1 MRSAFIAMIMPQV
14 KIIDNTEGLVYNAK
28 HLLYDMQ
35 YFVSEQCTGC
45 GTCNDVCPVD
55 AIRIENGRAVITIE
69 CMDCGACPRVCPEG
83 AIRKQSVSPVGSHT
97 S

>member
-1 MRSAFIAMIMPQV
+1 MIMPQV
-14 KIIDNTEGLVYNAK
+14 KIIDNTEGLDYNAK
-28 HLLYDMQ
+28 HVLYDMQ
-35 YFVSEQCTGC
+35 HFVSEQCTGC
-45 GTCNDVCPVD
+45 GTCCDVCPVD

-83 AIRKQSVSPVGSHT
+83 AIRKQSISPVGSHT